1 MARLTRPRA
10 PAWRRRPSPGDREL
24 PGSALDVR
32 DLVREVLASLLA
44 RPGRAALT
52 ILGTVLG
59 IGALVATLGIAQTA
73 GGQIVSRFNELAAT
87 SVRVEPQSA
96 FGSSVR
102 SSTIPFDAEDRLVRL
117 NGVRAAGTRSEV
129 DVGESLVRSVPVSD
143 PLGQTAF
150 QIEVVATSPGL
161 LDAVRGTV
169 TTGRYFD
176 SGHSE
181 RADPVVVLGPG
192 AAERLNVNRVSQQ
205 PAIYIGEELF
215 VVIGILGDVAREPD
229 LLNAVL
235 LPDGTAAD
243 RYDLEAP
250 GAVVVDTE
258 VGAAQLIG
266 GQAAVALDPN
276 EPDRLQVTI
285 PPDPT
290 ALRGEVQADVNAL
303 FLVLGGV
310 SLLVGAIGIANVT
323 LVSVLERV
331 GEIGLRRALGAA
343 RRHVALQFLVESAA
357 MGLAGGMVGA
367 SIGVLVIVAVSA
379 VRVWTPVLDAWV
391 PLGAPV
397 LGGLV
402 GLLAGVYP
410 SLRAASLEPVDALRA
425 GT

>member
-1 MARLTRPRA
+1 MARLTRPRV
-10 PAWRRRPSPGDREL
+10 PPWRRQRHGDGVL
-24 PGSALDVR
+24 PGSALDGR

-87 SVRVEPQSA
+87 SVRVEPQSS
-96 FGSSVR
+96 FGSSPR

-129 DVGESLVRSVPVSD
+129 DVGESLVRSVPVND

-150 QIEVVATSPGL
+150 QIDVVATSPGL
-161 LDAVRGTV
+161 LDAVRGSV
-169 TTGRYFD
+169 ATGRYFD

-235 LPDGTAAD
+235 LPDGTAAE

-276 EPDRLQVTI
+276 EPDRLQVTT

-367 SIGVLVIVAVSA
+367 SLGVLVIVAVSA

-397 LGGLV
+397 LGGVV